1 MKSFQ
6 EFINE
11 SEEDWKNW
19 DAIESLSYQQCQFIE
34 DTLGENPVFINNHD
48 NIDDFSILRN
58 VIAGTE
64 IVDRVDGIG
73 SMINRYEVVPEFNII
88 LIRPTNPTRW
98 FAVRKK
104 DLANLKLA
112 DGDLDQWTILNLF
125 NDF

>member
-11 SEEDWKNW
+11 REEDWKNW
-19 DAIESLSYQQCQFIE
+19 DVIKSLSYQQCQFIE

-48 NIDDFSILRN
+48 NHDDFSILRN

-73 SMINRYEVVPEFNII
+73 SMINLYEVVPEFNII

-112 DGDLDQWTILNLF
+112 DGDLDQLTILTLF
-125 NDF
+125 GEF